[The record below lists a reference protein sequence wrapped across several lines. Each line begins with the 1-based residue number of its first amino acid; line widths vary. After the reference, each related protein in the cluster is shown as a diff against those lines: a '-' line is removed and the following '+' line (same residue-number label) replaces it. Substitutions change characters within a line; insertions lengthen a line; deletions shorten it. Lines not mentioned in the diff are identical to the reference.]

1 MRSLLSAA
9 IFPLL
14 FVLLALCLIA
24 APAVRAED
32 MGEGGAFTTG
42 GDADDDDDD
51 DEGLGDAARKYPWA
65 SARVIFP
72 DKPMNL
78 LHALPAGSEKN
89 ALIAYRNNQLGH
101 QHTVVLIA
109 GYLTPLN
116 LYGQVIQN
124 FSVVRHARIV
134 QPTDTTSF
142 QYTFT
147 PDAMLEPND
156 YTLILG
162 LYYQDNVTNHTYFA
176 TAFNNTVTVDESLET
191 DPKMIL
197 LYFNLLLLFGG
208 VAYFAALKLGLVALL
223 REKRGGDSSR
233 RRVEV
238 GTNGE
243 GYDPDYVSKEH
254 YRYKEALLQRHS
266 SSSPTKKRN

>member
-1 MRSLLSAA
+1 MRSLHSTV

-14 FVLLALCLIA
+14 VLLLALCLLA
-24 APAVRAED
+24 VPAVHAED
-32 MGEGGAFTTG
+32 ASEGATFTTG
-42 GDADDDDDD
+42 GDADEDD
-51 DEGLGDAARKYPWA
+51 DESLGDSARKFPWT

-78 LHALPAGSEKN
+78 LPALPAGSETN

-109 GYLTPLN
+109 GYLAPLN

-147 PDAMLEPND
+147 PDAMLEPNE

-176 TAFNNTVTVDESLET
+176 TAFNNTVTIDESLET
-191 DPKMIL
+191 DPKTIL
-197 LYFNLLLLFGG
+197 LYFNLLLLFGC
-208 VAYFAALKLGLVALL
+208 VAYFSASKLGLVAFL
-223 REKRGGDSSR
+223 RGKRGGDSSR

-254 YRYKEALLQRHS
+254 YRYKEAVLQRHS